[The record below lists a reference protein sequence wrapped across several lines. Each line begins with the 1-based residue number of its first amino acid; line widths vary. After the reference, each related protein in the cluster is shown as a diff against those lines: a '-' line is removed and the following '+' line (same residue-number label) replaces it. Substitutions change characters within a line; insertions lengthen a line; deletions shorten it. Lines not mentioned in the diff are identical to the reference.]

1 MSLSKR
7 ENKGERTEERKK
19 GKKGERTNRHGGN
32 SKKMLCGNVQKPPQK
47 IGMDNLILNLP
58 K

>member
-7 ENKGERTEERKK
+7 EKKGERTEERKK
-19 GKKGERTNRHGGN
+19 RKKRRENRHWGN
-32 SKKMLCGNVQKPPQK
+32 SKRMLCGNVQKPPQK